1 VSGLRSSWPWAVVAA
16 AAALAFVGGIGAGL
30 APQPP
35 PAPRSPSPAPSLS
48 PSSTVGGRHLPP
60 EDLLAGLT
68 RPQQPVDVPRIPIG
82 QRLIRST
89 FRVIDS
95 SVLSN
100 IYVAR
105 DVDGRICVVAIP
117 IDDQFAATCGP
128 DRKGLHTP
136 LLLLYTV
143 IPPGEGPVGALAGVD
158 ATG

>member
-1 VSGLRSSWPWAVVAA
+1 MSGPRTRWPWAVVAG

-35 PAPRSPSPAPSLS
+35 PAPRSPSPSLS
-48 PSSTVGGRHLPP
+48 PSSTIGGRHLPAQ
-60 EDLLAGLT
+60 DLLAGLK
-68 RPQQPVDVPRIPIG
+68 RPQQPEDVPEIPIG
-82 QRLIRST
+82 QRLRRST

-105 DVDGRICVVAIP
+105 DIEGRICVVAIP

-143 IPPGEGPVGALAGVD
+143 IPPGEGPVEALAGVD